1 MSVRIKFGF
10 SINGKEEYSTTKHIA
25 TFDEV
30 KALLTVFQEEV
41 EAIVEFSEDDL
52 FLDRSLSG
60 GFGDDDNEEY
70 EQGEE
75 QQHDYQD

>member
-1 MSVRIKFGF
+1 MSVRIKFSF
-10 SINGKEEYSTTKHIA
+10 SINGREEYSTSKHVA

-30 KALLTVFQEEV
+30 KALLNVFQEEV
-41 EAIVEFSEDDL
+41 EGIVEFSEDDL
-52 FLDRSLSG
+52 FLDRSLSSS
-60 GFGDDDNEEY
+60 FEDDY